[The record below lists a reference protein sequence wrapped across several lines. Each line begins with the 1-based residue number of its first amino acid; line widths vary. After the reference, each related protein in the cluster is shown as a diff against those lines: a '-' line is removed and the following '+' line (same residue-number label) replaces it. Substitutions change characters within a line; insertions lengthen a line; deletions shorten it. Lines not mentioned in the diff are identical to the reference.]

1 MLKKKSY
8 MNIKNIIN
16 EGIFSTTLEK
26 LFKVLMSRKANK
38 VLKKSKRFNN
48 SLDDLNS
55 SIDQLQNSIN
65 SELEDLGSKDK
76 VKLKKFK
83 SKDFLK

>member
-16 EGIFSTTLEK
+16 EGIFSSTLEK

-55 SIDQLQNSIN
+55 SKTFLLFLSNS
-65 SELEDLGSKDK
+65 SATG
-76 VKLKKFK
+76 FP
-83 SKDFLK
+83 